1 MSLARYWG
9 GRIEMATTWS
19 VYSRRT
25 RSSTVRPPGFSDAT
39 ALSGGRSD
47 ETSSVKAIAR
57 ARRRRS
63 PELKWAVE
71 NNDVRHTT
79 ITTSIEEDGQ
89 LVNAKQRTNPVKARK
104 RCGVSGQDKVV
115 DIEEIPPSHS
125 SYSFSKEDAASIRS
139 SLLSWYDEHHRTLP
153 WRQNSHSRQRQL
165 MTDGSHEE
173 LRTPNGAVDE
183 EAPEDRPANQAGDV
197 ASCLVELKNLKGG
210 KAVGKKETR
219 NNSKRAISDDGQNS
233 DRQDYSK
240 IPVTDD
246 QRAYEVWVSEMML
259 QQTRVATVIE
269 YYNRW
274 MKRWPT
280 VHHLA
285 QATQEEVN
293 TLWAGLGYY
302 RRARFLLEDQSQ
314 SAKYVSANNL
324 TGCQADCERVHW
336 VSPFFKRTSRSPGIG
351 SYTAGAIASI
361 AFQQPVP
368 LVDGNVTR
376 VLSRLRAIPYNPKSQ
391 STVKLLWSLAEELVD
406 AKRPGDLNQSIME
419 LGATVC
425 TSTSP
430 SCSSCPVSGHCKAL
444 SLESRSSKLVTEF
457 PVKVAKLPRREEH
470 VAVCVL
476 EVLNKVT
483 EDEAKVSQTDS
494 YILLVQR
501 PKQGLLAGLWEFPS
515 VSLGAVPA
523 FGNEL
528 TAAMDRYLKESL
540 DYDLEKKGSFSV
552 QKREAVGTY
561 IHLFSHIKMHMSV
574 EWLLLCP
581 SESSQWQ
588 RNFMEIREASVQ
600 CKWVQ
605 ADTVD
610 PLDVRESLEVEKSS

>member
-57 ARRRRS
+57 GGRRS

-125 SYSFSKEDAASIRS
+125 SYSFSEEDAASIRS
-139 SLLSWYDEHHRTLP
+139 SLLRWYDEHHRILP

-259 QQTRVATVIE
+259 QQTQVATVIE
-269 YYNRW
+269 YYRRW
-274 MKRWPT
+274 MEAWPT

-285 QATQEEVN
+285 QASQEEVN

-302 RRARFLLEDQSQ
+302 RRARFLLEG
-314 SAKYVSANNL
+314 AKQIVKES
-324 TGCQADCERVHW
+324 TGF
-336 VSPFFKRTSRSPGIG
+336 PRSLKELREVPGIG
-351 SYTAGAIASI
+351 SYTASAISSI
-361 AFQQPVP
+361 AFQKPVP

-425 TSTSP
+425 TPTSP
-430 SCSSCPVSGHCKAL
+430 SCFSCPVSSHCKAL
-444 SLESRSSKLVTEF
+444 SLESRSLKLVTDF
-457 PVKVAKLPRREEH
+457 PIKVAKLPRREEH

-501 PKQGLLAGLWEFPS
+501 PKQGLLAGLWEFLRL
-515 VSLGAVPA
+515 VLV
-523 FGNEL
+523 L
-528 TAAMDRYLKESL
+528 CR
-540 DYDLEKKGSFSV
+540 
-552 QKREAVGTY
+552 
-561 IHLFSHIKMHMSV
+561 LF
-574 EWLLLCP
+574 W
-581 SESSQWQ
+581 
-588 RNFMEIREASVQ
+588 
-600 CKWVQ
+600 
-605 ADTVD
+605 
-610 PLDVRESLEVEKSS
+610 